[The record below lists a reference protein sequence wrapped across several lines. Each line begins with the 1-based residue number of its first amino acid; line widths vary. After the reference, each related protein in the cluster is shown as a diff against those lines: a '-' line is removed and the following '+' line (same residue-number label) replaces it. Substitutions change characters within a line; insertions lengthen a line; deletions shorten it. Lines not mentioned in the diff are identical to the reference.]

1 MPLLKPLKILT
12 LLLVCQLAHA
22 APEQILHSLPKAV
35 LSSLEKNQISPQA
48 MGVSVMEILKTG
60 SGKSEARAVLDWNAS
75 KPMNPA
81 STMKLLTT
89 LTSLEVLGPGYRW
102 RTNLYTDGLIRQGVL
117 KGNLYLQGSGDPK
130 LIPEELAKMMQAL
143 QNLGIQKIDGNLVFD
158 RSAYAKEVM
167 EQQSIDGEES
177 RAYNVSPDPLL
188 YSFRTLSFTLSKSRT
203 ADFIDVSYTP
213 TLSQLTINN
222 QLRLVNQSCD
232 NWKKG
237 IAFDLIGNNKQNIGE
252 KILTAN
258 FNGYFP
264 AACTNAA
271 YNVVAIDANTFLT
284 KGFSAAWEQSGGA
297 WAQAPDGQDGTVPVS
312 ARPLLQFEGIKLAD
326 DVQDINK
333 FSNNVMARQVL
344 LTLALE
350 KVGKPASV
358 ENGDLVIRSWLKK
371 MNLQFPELVI
381 ENGAGLSRNEAITP
395 EHMNQLLVLA
405 RSLPTGDIFYNSL
418 PIAGVDGTMRNRLL
432 VQLRKFLHLQKK
444 PEARIKTGSLSD
456 VRSISGYVVSKSGKI
471 YAVTSFINDTNANRG
486 IEAQDQLLSWLL
498 EDGPEPKQ
506 AR

>member
-1 MPLLKPLKILT
+1 MSLLTPLRILT
-12 LLLVCQLAHA
+12 LCLICQLAQA
-22 APEQILHSLPKAV
+22 AQDGAPHQLPNSV
-35 LSSLEKNQISPQA
+35 LSSLEKNQIPSDA
-48 MGVSVMEILKTG
+48 IGVSVVEIFK
-60 SGKSEARAVLDWNAS
+60 SGAGKAESKVILDWNAS

-89 LTSLEVLGPGYRW
+89 LSSLELLGPDYRW
-102 RTNLYTDGLIRQGVL
+102 RTNVFTDGVIRQGVL

-143 QNLGIQKIDGNLVFD
+143 QNLGIQKIDGNLIFD
-158 RSAYAKEVM
+158 RSAYAKSVM
-167 EQQSIDGEES
+167 EQSSIDGEES

-188 YSFRTLSFTLSKSRT
+188 YSFKTLSFTLRKSRT
-203 ADFIDVSYTP
+203 ADFIDIAYTP
-213 TLSQLTINN
+213 TLSQFSINN

-237 IAFDLIGNNKQNIGE
+237 ITFDLSANNQQNIGE
-252 KILTAN
+252 RILTAN

-264 AACTNAA
+264 SACTNAG

-284 KGFSAAWEQSGGA
+284 KGFTAAWEQAGGT
-297 WAQAPDGQDGTVPVS
+297 WVQAPNGEDGLVPIS
-312 ARPLLQFEGIKLAD
+312 ARPLLQFEGIRLAD

-350 KVGKPASV
+350 KMGKPATV
-358 ENGDLVIRSWLKK
+358 ENGDAVIRNWLKK
-371 MNLQFPELVI
+371 LNLQFSELVI
-381 ENGAGLSRNEAITP
+381 ENGAGLSRNEAIAP
-395 EHMNQLLVLA
+395 EHLNQLLVLA
-405 RSLPTGDIFYNSL
+405 RTLPTGEVFYNSL
-418 PIAGVDGTMRNRLL
+418 PIAGVDGTMKNRLL
-432 VQLRKFLHLQKK
+432 GQLRKFLHLQKK

-456 VRSISGYVVSKSGKI
+456 VRSISGYVISKSGRM
-471 YAVTSFINDTNANRG
+471 YAVTSFINHPNANRG

-498 EDGPEPKQ
+498 EDGPEPQQ